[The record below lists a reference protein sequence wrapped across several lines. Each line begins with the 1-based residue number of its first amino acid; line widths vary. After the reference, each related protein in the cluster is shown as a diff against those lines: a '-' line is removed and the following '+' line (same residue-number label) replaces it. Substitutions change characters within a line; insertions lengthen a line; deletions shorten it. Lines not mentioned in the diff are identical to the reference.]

1 MRFSNYPITK
11 PNNGGGV
18 AMKTV
23 NHQIDQTGFNPI
35 QAECDKVY
43 YSPKSKFHVDFLWQS
58 YWFKQLHC
66 PRQAFLL
73 QQILYFTQKQGSVF
87 SNGKG
92 DNHQGMLINFSDI
105 ESKSGFSR
113 KVVTT
118 ALNHL
123 EAKGYIVRFTLKNN
137 RVLYQATD
145 KAVLFLEEAHQH
157 SLAANAD
164 ENDYDAI
171 SKNFENIRLSAPSF
185 TQTAKQASPFGQG
198 SINKVNNQKV
208 NKKNNTLNNQY
219 QTLERV
225 GSTKNVDCEKT
236 VIFSDFSDVCDVCD
250 VCDFDFSDFGIR
262 AVKCESKLFDY
273 LTVSQAKVINIM
285 THVNADQIDIIAF
298 NNALARKDIK
308 REAKDF
314 KQFIDWCYLVA
325 VDAKGASSIQGSMTV
340 GECDVSEYVV
350 ASDKVNL
357 GKVDT
362 MSDNGNDNDNHHNNR
377 QSNLDLD
384 LDFVINELK
393 AILTNESIEKITAKV
408 TELNEQYDIDTESE
422 LVAAILVDFGVIS
435 DDEFLAVSLLDGSF
449 VVSDLKKVVSKRSLT
464 GSNNI
469 DRCNAV
475 KADTA
480 SNKAIDQVYHSV
492 NCEVVDGVS
501 DDGKGIKLPE
511 NTTSDSNDQ
520 QNINADNMA
529 KDTETVVDEYLNLG
543 ESKYKNFIKQCIQ
556 RGYPSESEVVR
567 CATHVIQTYG
577 KLNYDQLFRGICYG
591 DFHDLK
597 RSDHH
602 AFTDIS
608 QDKKQDQARHEAKNR
623 LLKNPNLK
631 LPPIIELAIPV
642 IEQEVLKKDWAS
654 LAQQDL
660 VKGTVTEC
668 QKVALVAIID
678 YVKRKGVVISSEQE
692 VYQWLYHTV
701 ANYTYYF
708 SGATSFKHLA
718 NMLIKQLIHQCFNR
732 PSGFD
737 NWYRLVCQKSQ
748 DKITNRG
755 RMCKT
760 NNSYYYMRH

>member
-1 MRFSNYPITK
+1 
-11 PNNGGGV
+11 
-18 AMKTV
+18 
-23 NHQIDQTGFNPI
+23 
-35 QAECDKVY
+35 
-43 YSPKSKFHVDFLWQS
+43 
-58 YWFKQLHC
+58 
-66 PRQAFLL
+66 
-73 QQILYFTQKQGSVF
+73 
-87 SNGKG
+87 
-92 DNHQGMLINFSDI
+92 
-105 ESKSGFSR
+105 
-113 KVVTT
+113 
-118 ALNHL
+118 
-123 EAKGYIVRFTLKNN
+123 
-137 RVLYQATD
+137 
-145 KAVLFLEEAHQH
+145 
-157 SLAANAD
+157 
-164 ENDYDAI
+164 
-171 SKNFENIRLSAPSF
+171 
-185 TQTAKQASPFGQG
+185 
-198 SINKVNNQKV
+198 
-208 NKKNNTLNNQY
+208 
-219 QTLERV
+219 
-225 GSTKNVDCEKT
+225 
-236 VIFSDFSDVCDVCD
+236 
-250 VCDFDFSDFGIR
+250 
-262 AVKCESKLFDY
+262 
-273 LTVSQAKVINIM
+273 
-285 THVNADQIDIIAF
+285 
-298 NNALARKDIK
+298 KDIK

-543 ESKYKNFIKQCIQ
+543 ESKYKDFIKQCIQ

-602 AFTDIS
+602 A
-608 QDKKQDQARHEAKNR
+608 
-623 LLKNPNLK
+623 
-631 LPPIIELAIPV
+631 
-642 IEQEVLKKDWAS
+642 
-654 LAQQDL
+654 
-660 VKGTVTEC
+660 
-668 QKVALVAIID
+668 
-678 YVKRKGVVISSEQE
+678 
-692 VYQWLYHTV
+692 
-701 ANYTYYF
+701 
-708 SGATSFKHLA
+708 
-718 NMLIKQLIHQCFNR
+718 
-732 PSGFD
+732 
-737 NWYRLVCQKSQ
+737 
-748 DKITNRG
+748 
-755 RMCKT
+755 
-760 NNSYYYMRH
+760 